1 MNHKLVLSGG
11 LGNQMFQYI
20 AAREVLGDKF
30 TIDSGYLPT
39 SLGVGGIP
47 EICDLNLIATI
58 KINVSKKPHVQS
70 KVVNL
75 ILKLSSVS
83 VAKTLRQKI
92 AIFIR
97 PLLFS
102 ILNLIFFREYQII
115 TGKGIGWAKLD
126 QSKTKPII
134 LIGNFQSYVWVERS
148 FKKYQGELNLKL
160 STEVILNYRKL
171 SEHEKPLIVHVRLG
185 DFLEIPELNVINEEY
200 FKTAINE
207 LMNAKA
213 SNKIWLF
220 TNNLDLI
227 SAYISDLDY
236 QKYRIF
242 SSEILTSAE
251 TLQVMKLGSG
261 YVLSNSTYGWWAAYL
276 RENDEAK
283 VVVPGNWYLTLP
295 VPYKLIPGNWI
306 KIDNSLG
313 RRKK

>member
-102 ILNLIFFREYQII
+102 ILNLIFCC
-115 TGKGIGWAKLD
+115 
-126 QSKTKPII
+126 I
-134 LIGNFQSYVWVERS
+134 L
-148 FKKYQGELNLKL
+148 
-160 STEVILNYRKL
+160 
-171 SEHEKPLIVHVRLG
+171 
-185 DFLEIPELNVINEEY
+185 
-200 FKTAINE
+200 
-207 LMNAKA
+207 
-213 SNKIWLF
+213 
-220 TNNLDLI
+220 
-227 SAYISDLDY
+227 
-236 QKYRIF
+236 
-242 SSEILTSAE
+242 
-251 TLQVMKLGSG
+251 
-261 YVLSNSTYGWWAAYL
+261 
-276 RENDEAK
+276 
-283 VVVPGNWYLTLP
+283 
-295 VPYKLIPGNWI
+295 
-306 KIDNSLG
+306 
-313 RRKK
+313 